1 MQGKIVLEE
10 HFAIPE
16 TLGDSQQYA
25 SADSWSEREHRL
37 LDFQGERLKQMDANG
52 VEFAILS
59 LNAPAIQAITDPA
72 EAILTARKAND
83 ALAEQVARHPDR
95 FAGFAALP
103 MQDPDAAGEELE
115 RSVRELGFKG
125 ALVNG
130 FSQRGDEGLALY
142 YDAPEYLPFWETA
155 ARLGVPFYLHPRDPA
170 PQSALVY
177 QGHPWIMGS
186 AWAFGVETASHALRL
201 MASGLFDRVRGL
213 QIILGHLGESLPA
226 AIWRVDHRID
236 DQPRGIPA
244 KRPLASYLA
253 ENFHLTTSGNF
264 SMPALISAMLQLG
277 SDRIMFSI
285 DYPFDSHEPG
295 AKWMDTVAISEADRL
310 KIARTNAVR
319 LFGLKLRP

>member
-1 MQGKIVLEE
+1 MQGKVVLEE

-25 SADSWSEREHRL
+25 SAESWTEREHRL
-37 LDFQGERLKQMDANG
+37 VDFEGERLAQMDANG

-59 LNAPAIQAITDPA
+59 LNAPAIQAITNPA

-83 ALAEQVARHPDR
+83 TLAEQVARRSDR

-103 MQDPDAAGEELE
+103 MQDPDAAATELE
-115 RSVRELGFKG
+115 RAIGELGLKG

-130 FSQRGDEGLALY
+130 FSQLGDEGTPLY
-142 YDAPEYLPFWETA
+142 YDAPEYLSFWQTA
-155 ARLGVPFYLHPRDPA
+155 ARLGAPFYLHPRDPA

-177 QGHPWIMGS
+177 QDHPWIMGS

-201 MASGLFDRVRGL
+201 MASGLFDRVPDL
-213 QIILGHLGESLPA
+213 QIILGHLGEGLPA
-226 AIWRVDHRID
+226 AIWRIDHRIE

-244 KRPLASYLA
+244 KRPLADYLA

-264 SMPALISAMLQLG
+264 SFPTLIGAMLQLG
-277 SDRIMFSI
+277 SERIMFSI
-285 DYPFDSHEPG
+285 DYPFDTHEPG
-295 AKWMDTVAISEADRL
+295 ATWMDTVTISEADRL

-319 LFGLKLRP
+319 MFGLAL